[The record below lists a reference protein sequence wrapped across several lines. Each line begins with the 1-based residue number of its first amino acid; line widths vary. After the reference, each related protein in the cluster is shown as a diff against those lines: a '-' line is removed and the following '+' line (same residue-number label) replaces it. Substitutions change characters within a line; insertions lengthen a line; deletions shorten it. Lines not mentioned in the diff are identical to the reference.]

1 MELPWKKS
9 TALRPNNKYVH
20 FAKKSGD
27 ITIKR
32 PFLGPQN
39 PIVRRQNVFG
49 VHTTFQEAAVDLERL
64 VCK

>member
-1 MELPWKKS
+1 
-9 TALRPNNKYVH
+9 VH